1 MTVPLIERFPRPEQL
16 GNVLQTTLSA
26 SISTTTRPV
35 TVTPTSTVGW
45 PTTPGF
51 RIAIEDELLLVT
63 YVANNALTWLAE
75 TVEGTTAATHAAG
88 TPVAQVYTAAT
99 VQQMIYDHQ
108 GSGSPTA
115 DPHPMYQRRQD
126 LGLNT
131 LNVRARGAA
140 GNGVTDDT
148 AAIQA
153 VLDSVDPTA
162 GAVVLFPAGTFM
174 ISAALSLKSN
184 TRLVGMGK
192 TTTIIQATGYGYP
205 AIDLYNVDDCTV
217 ESMGLLYTGPRANL
231 LGSVRADA
239 QYAYG
244 AGIYS
249 NGSRHVM
256 RALKISGFGMGIT
269 LSNYVTAGAS
279 LSGTPSRNFV
289 SDVVIERVDHGV
301 LVYGQKQLTIDRVWV
316 TAQEDSSAGGNPLH
330 ALYCTNFGVTTGL
343 LVSNLYNR
351 DNPTGAVLQIK
362 NSSGGVFSNI
372 YADNTSG
379 VINVQNADRLVFT
392 GVTALNQIPVGSGT
406 DVITFQN
413 VAESYN
419 RIENV
424 LITMGNNKKAVSLYG
439 SDNTIDGL
447 TILVD
452 RTGGSQ
458 DAYDIV
464 LDGSNNTLRNTNIVG
479 NAAFIGRAIMVN
491 GGVNHVITDV
501 RSRNVRTTVDVLG
514 GTGSK
519 VVVDR
524 SVTGADTGSGFVA
537 VNNAAGSTNFIG
549 LTTTA
554 NRSTA
559 AAAGIG
565 AMGYDTTQSK
575 PIWSDGTNWRDADAI
590 STVQTPAF
598 AASYTPDPFAG
609 QFIEMT
615 LTGAITVNA
624 PASAYNGQ
632 QVTFIFIQDATG
644 GRVVTWNAVYRVNWT
659 PTTTAAK
666 RNTITFVYDGSIWNQ
681 TATGLN
687 L

>member
-16 GNVLQTTLSA
+16 GNVLQTTLSS

-35 TVTPTSTVGW
+35 TVTPVSTVGW

-51 RIAIEDELLLVT
+51 RIVIDSELLLVT

-75 TVEGTTAATHAAG
+75 TVEGTTAATHSAGAAVTQIYTAG
-88 TPVAQVYTAAT
+88 TVS
-99 VQQMIYDHQ
+99 QMIYDHRA
-108 GSGSPTA
+108 SGSPTL
-115 DPHPMYQRRQD
+115 DPHPMYQRKQD

-131 LNVRARGAA
+131 LNVRLFGAT

-153 VLDSVDPTA
+153 VLNGVDPA
-162 GAVVLFPAGTFM
+162 VGAVVFLPAGTFM
-174 ISAALSLKSN
+174 ISAPLSPKSN
-184 TRLVGMGK
+184 TRLIGMGK
-192 TTTIIQATGYGYP
+192 TATVIQAIGYGYP
-205 AIDLYNVDDCTV
+205 AVDLYNVDDCTV
-217 ESMGLLYTGPRANL
+217 ESMGLLYAGPRANL

-244 AGIYS
+244 AGVYT
-249 NGSRHVM
+249 NGSRHVF
-256 RALKISGFGMGIT
+256 RALNISGFGMGIT

-279 LSGTPSRNFV
+279 LTGTPSRNFV
-289 SDVVIERVDHGV
+289 SDVWMDRIDHGV
-301 LVYGQKQLTIDRVWV
+301 LVYGQKQLTIDRLFVR
-316 TAQEDSSAGGNPLH
+316 AQEDSSAGGNPLH

-343 LVSNLYNR
+343 LVSNVYNR

-372 YADNTSG
+372 FADNTSG

-392 GVTALNQIPVGSGT
+392 GITALNQVPVGSGT

-413 VAESYN
+413 VAESYCC
-419 RIENV
+419 IQNV
-424 LITMGNNKKAVSLYG
+424 LITMANNKKAVSLYG
-439 SDNTIDGL
+439 NDNTLDGL
-447 TILVD
+447 TITVD

-464 LDGSNNTLRNTNIVG
+464 LDGSNNTLRNVSLVG
-479 NAAFIGRAIMVN
+479 NAAFVGRAVMINN
-491 GGVNHVITDV
+491 GTGHVIADV

-524 SVTGADTGSGFVA
+524 SVSGADVAGGFVA
-537 VNNAAGSTNFIG
+537 INNAAGPTNY
-549 LTTTA
+549 
-554 NRSTA
+554 
-559 AAAGIG
+559 IG
-565 AMGYDTTQSK
+565 ATQ
-575 PIWSDGTNWRDADAI
+575 I
-590 STVQTPAF
+590 PAF
-598 AASYTPDPFAG
+598 AASYTPDPYLG
-609 QFIEMT
+609 QYIEMT

-624 PASAYNGQ
+624 PVSPYSGQ
-632 QVTFIFIQDATG
+632 LLTFVFIQDGTG
-644 GRVVTWNAVYRVNWT
+644 GRVVTWNAVYKFNWT

-666 RNTITFVYDGSIWNQ
+666 RNSITFMYDGTSWNQ
-681 TATGLN
+681 TATAIN